1 VLRRPALRR
10 PALRKPAL
18 KVPALSERAVVA
30 GDWLRDKTGRLIEA
44 VDPAPGA
51 DLPRVP
57 LDTLLDDA
65 VESGVATG
73 PERRAARGSR

>member
-1 VLRRPALRR
+1 M
-10 PALRKPAL
+10 
-18 KVPALSERAVVA
+18 PALSERAVVA

-65 VESGVATG
+65 GESGMAAG
-73 PERRAARGSR
+73 ADRAAPRASR

>member
-1 VLRRPALRR
+1 
-10 PALRKPAL
+10 
-18 KVPALSERAVVA
+18 VA
-30 GDWLRDKTGRLIEA
+30 RLIEA

-65 VESGVATG
+65 GESVATG
-73 PERRAARGSR
+73 PERGAARASR